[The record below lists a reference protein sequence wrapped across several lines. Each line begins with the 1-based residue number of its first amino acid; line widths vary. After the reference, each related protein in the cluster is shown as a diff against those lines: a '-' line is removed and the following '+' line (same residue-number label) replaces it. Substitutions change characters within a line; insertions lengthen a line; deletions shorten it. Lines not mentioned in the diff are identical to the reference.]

1 MAYSEQV
8 LHRARARLEQAKAE
22 REQENAAHRADA
34 YARYPRLAE
43 IDNELRRTLEGN
55 EKISV
60 NMAAMLTALNFCD
73 ECTKATDAADNLR
86 SQLKVYL
93 EDIAKL
99 KSANDD
105 SRREIAKLYSE
116 IQSLKLQLA
125 RNGNA

>member
-1 MAYSEQV
+1 MKNRVTIKIMDTSFSLLTEESEEYV
-8 LHRARARLEQAKAE
+8 DRLAKAV
-22 REQENAAHRADA
+22 DK
-34 YARYPRLAE
+34 E
-43 IDNELRRTLEGN
+43 IRRTLEGN

-60 NMAAMLTALNFCD
+60 NMAAMLSALNFCD